1 MRTGRV
7 FDGRVI
13 FDHLPKTAGQAV
25 NAWLAGALGSGAVTP
40 NLIGWHRELIKRFG
54 GEYSVISGHLAFHGE
69 GLDPRYRYMTCVRE
83 PIDRAVSWLSFVLQH
98 DPESLGD
105 LWIQADAF
113 SRSEGTELGAVFKD
127 SICNPYVNHFRSVLS
142 LEERDHVDDLTAAL
156 RVIDQYDVWGI
167 YEDMAGFLTLAASL
181 IELPAPKEIARVN
194 VTRSRPSVAQV
205 SAKLRGRLE
214 EFNALDIAF
223 YSALQERWRDRAEL
237 RAEETSQQSV
247 KFWQAYDLPEPRRFQ
262 SSDFELLS
270 VELPGNETFGKGE
283 LVRLSAEF
291 SLAQTVPEL
300 EIGFHILDEN
310 ERWAFG
316 INSTLLERKLI
327 NIQAGV
333 HQVNFWFLT
342 DLPDGQYRL
351 GIGVAA
357 KENEKSEEM
366 AWFDRLAEFR
376 VENRSRGSRGV
387 GYSDLPVEFSFRNVS
402 AVPVCPITDGQGVI
416 ELRGSL
422 TDCLTGEILNCPI
435 SLTNL
440 SHQVWAGT
448 VAAPLYL
455 SYRWFDANGV
465 CVETDGLRSPLPLR
479 QLLSK
484 QSVRAD
490 MTIKAPD
497 LAGRYRLKLL
507 PVQETCFWFD
517 DRGFTSLE
525 LEVNVRSDVIPLAL
539 FGADV
544 HFFSTSH
551 GIRRETAM
559 VSTGIAGCL
568 LYGPYW
574 PLSVGKYCVQITGRA
589 TEIGLDAYVDVA
601 YDRGR
606 QILAKTQVSQEVKGL
621 LAVLEFDLS
630 EAVQD
635 FEVRVMVGAN
645 DVVSVDSIEI
655 FAVGK
660 SADQACSEGE

>member
-1 MRTGRV
+1 MRTGSV

-40 NLIGWHRELIKRFG
+40 NLIGGHRELIKRFG
-54 GEYSVISGHLAFHGE
+54 GEFSIISGHLAFHGE

-98 DPESLGD
+98 EPESLGD

-113 SRSEGTELGAVFKD
+113 SRSEGTELGSVFKD
-127 SICNPYVNHFRSVLS
+127 SICNPYVNHFRCVLS
-142 LEERDHVDDLTAAL
+142 LEQRDHIDDLTAAL
-156 RVIDQYDVWGI
+156 CVIEQYDVWGI
-167 YEDMAGFLTLAASL
+167 YEDMAGFLKLAASM

-214 EFNALDIAF
+214 ELNALDLAF
-223 YSALQERWRDRAEL
+223 YSALQEHWRERAEL
-237 RAEETSQQSV
+237 RKEVTREPSV
-247 KFWQAYDLPEPRRFQ
+247 KFWQPYNLPEPRKFQ

-270 VELPGNETFGKGE
+270 IELPGTETFSKGE

-291 SLAQTVPEL
+291 SLARSVPEL

-310 ERWAFG
+310 GRWAFG

-327 NIQAGV
+327 NIQPGL
-333 HQVNFWFLT
+333 HQVSFWFLT

-357 KENEKSEEM
+357 KDNEKSEEM

-376 VENRSRGSRGV
+376 VENRARGSHGV
-387 GYSDLPVEFSFRNVS
+387 GYSDLPVEFAFQNVS

-440 SHQVWAGT
+440 SHQAWGGT

-455 SYRWFDANGV
+455 SYQWSDANGM
-465 CVETDGLRSPLPLR
+465 CVVADGLRSALPLR

-490 MTIKAPD
+490 MSIKAPD
-497 LAGRYRLKLL
+497 LPGKYRLRLL

-517 DRGFTSLE
+517 DRGFTPLE

-539 FGADV
+539 YGADV
-544 HFFSTSH
+544 HFLSTSH
-551 GIRRETAM
+551 GIRREAAM
-559 VSTGIAGCL
+559 VSTGNPGCL

-574 PLSVGKYCVQITGRA
+574 PLSVGKYRVRIMGLA
-589 TEIGLDAYVDVA
+589 TALTFDAYADVA

-606 QILAKTQVSQEVKGL
+606 QILAKNQLSQEGNGV
-621 LAVLEFDLS
+621 LAALEFDLS

-645 DVVSVDSIEI
+645 DVVSVNRVEI
-655 FAVGK
+655 FAVDA
-660 SADQACSEGE
+660 SADPTCGERE

>member
-1 MRTGRV
+1 MHTGSV

-25 NAWLAGALGSGAVTP
+25 NAWLTGALGSGAVTP
-40 NLIGWHRELIKRFG
+40 NLGGGHRELIKRYG
-54 GEYSVISGHLAFHGE
+54 GEYSVISGHLIFHGE

-98 DPESLGD
+98 EPQSLGD

-113 SRSEGTELGAVFKD
+113 SRSEGKELGSVFGD
-127 SICNPYVNHFRSVLS
+127 SICNPYVSHFRSVLS
-142 LEERDHVDDLTAAL
+142 LEQRGNVDDLTIAL
-156 RVIDQYDVWGI
+156 CAIEQYDVWGI
-167 YEDMAGFLTLAASL
+167 YEDIAGFLKLAASL

-214 EFNALDIAF
+214 ELNALDLAF
-223 YSALQERWRDRAEL
+223 YSALQERWRERAEL
-237 RAEETSQQSV
+237 REEGTSLPSV
-247 KFWQAYDLPEPRRFQ
+247 KFWQPYNLPEPRRFQ

-291 SLAQTVPEL
+291 SLAQTIPAL
-300 EIGFHILDEN
+300 EIGFHIFDEN

-327 NIQAGV
+327 NIQPGV

-351 GIGVAA
+351 GIGVTA
-357 KENEKSEEM
+357 KTNEKSEEM

-376 VENRSRGSRGV
+376 VENRARGSRGV
-387 GYSDLPVEFSFRNVS
+387 GYSDLPVEFAFRNVT
-402 AVPVCPITDGQGVI
+402 AVPVCPITDGQGEI

-435 SLTNL
+435 SLINR
-440 SHQVWAGT
+440 SHQVWSGT

-455 SYRWFDANGV
+455 SYRWFDANGM
-465 CVETDGLRSPLPLR
+465 CVVADGLRSPLPLR
-479 QLLSK
+479 QLFSK

-490 MTIKAPD
+490 MSIKAPD
-497 LAGRYRLKLL
+497 LPGQYRLELL
-507 PVQETCFWFD
+507 PVQEACFWFD
-517 DRGFTSLE
+517 DRGFTPLE

-539 FGADV
+539 YGADV
-544 HFFSTSH
+544 HFLSTSH
-551 GIRRETAM
+551 GIRRETTM
-559 VSTGIAGCL
+559 VSTGNAGCL
-568 LYGPYW
+568 LHGPYW
-574 PLSVGKYCVQITGRA
+574 PLSVGKYQVRIMGLA
-589 TEIGLDAYVDVA
+589 TEITLYAYADVT

-606 QILAKTQVSQEVKGL
+606 KILAKNQLSQEVNGVL
-621 LAVLEFDLS
+621 VVLEFYLS

-635 FEVRVMVGAN
+635 FEVRVMVGAS

-655 FAVGK
+655 FAVGE
-660 SADQACSEGE
+660 SADRACSEGE